1 MTLPEGLPSWLV
13 IVLFLLFGSPALFSQ
28 FAAKLP
34 GVFGAAGRWWQGKR
48 QPEIRREA
56 ERAASYRV
64 QEAEIARISAQYDR
78 MSDAFAEQ
86 SDRLDRVEAKLAQT
100 EDRLTETDRR
110 FFVLVGYA
118 RELVLDFHKIAP
130 DHPVREAPEVLRE
143 YL

>member
-78 MSDAFAEQ
+78 MNDDFTEQ

-100 EDRLTETDRR
+100 EDRLTETNRR
-110 FFVLVGYA
+110 FFSLVGYA
-118 RELVLDFHKIAP
+118 RDLVLDFRRIAP
-130 DHPVREAPEVLRE
+130 EQPVREAPEALRE

>member
-28 FAAKLP
+28 FAAKP

-56 ERAASYRV
+56 ERAASYLV

-78 MSDAFAEQ
+78 MREDFTDQ

-100 EDRLTETDRR
+100 EDRLTETNRR
-110 FFVLVGYA
+110 FYALVGYA
-118 RELVLDFHKIAP
+118 RELVLDFRRIAP
-130 DHPVREAPEVLRE
+130 DQPVREAPEVLRE